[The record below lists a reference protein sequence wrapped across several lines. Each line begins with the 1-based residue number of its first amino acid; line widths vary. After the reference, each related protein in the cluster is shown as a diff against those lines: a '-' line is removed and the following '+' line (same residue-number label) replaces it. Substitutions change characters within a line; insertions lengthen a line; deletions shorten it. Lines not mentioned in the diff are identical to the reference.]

1 MDKNAPLLTKNI
13 AGDQTE
19 STNSYDDDPFP
30 FSRWRTLGLRSWR
43 SEASSFSCSSLCPFS
58 QGDAEGL
65 KRQVEKKGEQAAGS
79 RAFTKKSLTT
89 SRKRRDMKS
98 QVCEGGA
105 EATSP
110 DSRTKSP
117 FIWNT
122 IRRKGKARRPHDIAQ
137 RTGTAGAE
145 NIPGS
150 RKADW
155 WHIRKKEWSLGESL
169 RLSRDGT

>member
-19 STNSYDDDPFP
+19 STNSCDDDPFP
-30 FSRWRTLGLRSWR
+30 FSRWRTLDLGSWR
-43 SEASSFSCSSLCPFS
+43 SEASPCLVPPSVPSPR
-58 QGDAEGL
+58 GDAKGL
-65 KRQVEKKGEQAAGS
+65 KHQVEKKGEQAAGS

-122 IRRKGKARRPHDIAQ
+122 IRRKGKARRPHDSPEEQLVQKTFLAQ
-137 RTGTAGAE
+137 GRQIGGTSE
-145 NIPGS
+145 
-150 RKADW
+150 RKNDPN
-155 WHIRKKEWSLGESL
+155 LGESL